1 VVRLSWEAEE
11 RLFAGCD
18 EADCA
23 KAAVWLRSKQPNAA
37 KETARLM
44 ARSGV
49 TLLVCFGWPMQFAP
63 DMLSVLTQR

>member
-1 VVRLSWEAEE
+1 LFVVRSFVALAD
-11 RLFAGCD
+11 GC

-23 KAAVWLRSKQPNAA
+23 KAGVWPRSRQPNAA

-49 TLLVCFGWPMQFAP
+49 TLLV
-63 DMLSVLTQR
+63 